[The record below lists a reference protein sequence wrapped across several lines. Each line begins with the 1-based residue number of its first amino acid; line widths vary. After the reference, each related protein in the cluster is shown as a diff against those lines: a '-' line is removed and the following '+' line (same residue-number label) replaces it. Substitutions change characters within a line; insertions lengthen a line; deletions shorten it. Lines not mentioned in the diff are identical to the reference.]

1 MSETAEVRSF
11 TSGPNELEGYTE
23 FEEEEGTEYNEE
35 EDGEAEEEEEEEEG
49 EDEVIQNEESQ
60 FLNPTY
66 LNNQVFYR
74 DLPPNMTPA
83 MLRRIISV
91 ELERLKGMQPSE
103 FVEKMEELKHLHNQI
118 YEAADKFI
126 KQVVS
131 QIPFI
136 TPIFKHVSE
145 YDQQACDKV
154 LAATDEDWDSAG
166 ITPEDREALLT
177 SLKDRMVESVQINF
191 DFTHQISYIASPLT
205 VWRLN
210 ACTAV
215 WAGNN
220 ELVNAH
226 KVTPSLFDEAEADRR
241 RGGEDEEGELARK
254 GGASSTADA
263 AAAAAAEEEAQ
274 ATQREADAAERA
286 RLEAEMYVE
295 GQLDP
300 EEIASA
306 ERPPLKE
313 WIKYVYATGEGAE
326 QRVICYV
333 RAPPDCLVSQDRLI
347 CSYANALAQWP
358 DLPGNAEVIG
368 NFVCIRPRHPKL
380 ICILPNEPW
389 IVGIPHKYG
398 KNPTREVVVF
408 TMEAEESGPERSRF
422 RKVFDANEHP
432 EPPHSLWVDLQTA
445 DMAYEDSRYLEFKL
459 SRLVAPIALAPAARI
474 RRDIGEF
481 GRGGGKLTSLVD
493 KRVMLTLPSGALKI
507 ACTYSIQV
515 QPISQHHAHLLRD
528 QNLSFMSQF
537 TACSPLVILTGPKKI
552 LFKAALFTLPL
563 TDTNPSN
570 QVVIMSNASMPDAF
584 LGHKKPKGHRD
595 GNSESEAQDGENGAD
610 EEEAGSEQLSEG
622 GNSPRELDPFQRSLL
637 LPKLLAGANSGHS
650 EVNLVYSG
658 IEDSNWKIWGNVDFV
673 ETKNVDICTFSFNRI
688 VPRKF
693 MAIQTRTVVDNDN
706 LIQMAQVL
714 ERSLSQRI
722 VFACLRQNK
731 QQPSRV
737 CFAICLTQDLEK
749 TLSQM
754 AAKGFTEG
762 GKPIGPLFVYER
774 QQFDV
779 TLKGNIRPKREST
792 GRSSIQLDTERG
804 KMKITF
810 NTSLRNEYTVEV
822 EEFDSSAQ
830 VACEKY
836 RGFIEISYKQLTK
849 VSAKRGKGRSNPMG
863 PKKFAMELETVIL
876 CQLLVTL
883 PKKAIEADVDKDILS
898 YRFDSKD
905 AVTNEMLQELARKLP
920 GETWRRLGMALDLS
934 RTQLQAIGG
943 RADSSRKNRA
953 LTMLRSW
960 IKNLELRVDRGE
972 KLRAALIAIGRSDLA
987 GDFISQGK
995 AEFTT
1000 TPSSVGTPIL
1010 TTPPTMNSK

>member
-1 MSETAEVRSF
+1 MSETADLRSF
-11 TSGPNELEGYTE
+11 TSGLNELEGYADY
-23 FEEEEGTEYNEE
+23 EEEEQEYNEE
-35 EDGEAEEEEEEEEG
+35 DEEEEEEEE
-49 EDEVIQNEESQ
+49 EKDETIQNEESQ
-60 FLNPTY
+60 FLDPTY

-118 YEAADKFI
+118 YETADKFI

-154 LAATDEDWDSAG
+154 LAAADEDWDNAG
-166 ITPEDREALLT
+166 ITIEDREALLT
-177 SLKDRMVESVQINF
+177 SLKDRMVESAQINF

-220 ELVNAH
+220 ELLNAH
-226 KVTPSLFDEAEADRR
+226 KVTPFLLDEAETGRR
-241 RGGEDEEGELARK
+241 QGREEEELAQK
-254 GGASSTADA
+254 GGVPGAEDPA
-263 AAAAAAEEEAQ
+263 AVAVEEEAEE
-274 ATQREADAAERA
+274 AQREADAAERA
-286 RLEAEMYVE
+286 RSAEAMYVE

-313 WIKYVYATGEGAE
+313 WIKYVYTTGEGAE

-333 RAPPDCLVSQDRLI
+333 RAPSDCLVSRDRLI
-347 CSYANALAQWP
+347 CSYANTLAQWP
-358 DLPGNAEVIG
+358 DLPGNAE
-368 NFVCIRPRHPKL
+368 
-380 ICILPNEPW
+380 PNEPW

-408 TMEAEESGPERSRF
+408 TMEAGESGPEKPRF
-422 RKVFDANEHP
+422 RKIFDANEDP
-432 EPPHSLWVDLQTA
+432 EPPQSPWVDLQTA

-493 KRVMLTLPSGALKI
+493 KRVMLILPSGALKI

-537 TACSPLVILTGPKKI
+537 IACSPLVILTGSKKI
-552 LFKAALFTLPL
+552 LFKPGIFTLPL
-563 TDTNPSN
+563 TDANPSN
-570 QVVIMSNASMPDAF
+570 QVIIMSNASMPDAF
-584 LGHKKPKGHRD
+584 LGHKKPKGHREA
-595 GNSESEAQDGENGAD
+595 NSESE
-610 EEEAGSEQLSEG
+610 
-622 GNSPRELDPFQRSLL
+622 
-637 LPKLLAGANSGHS
+637 GANSSHS

-658 IEDSNWKIWGNVDFV
+658 IEDSNWKIWDNVDLV

-688 VPRKF
+688 IPRKF
-693 MAIQTRTVVDNDN
+693 MAIQTRTVVDSDS

-749 TLSQM
+749 ILSQM
-754 AAKGFTEG
+754 AARGFTEG

-779 TLKGNIRPKREST
+779 ALKGNIRPKREST
-792 GRSSIQLDTERG
+792 GRSSIQLDTEKG
-804 KMKITF
+804 KMRITF

-836 RGFIEISYKQLTK
+836 RGFVEISYKQLTK
-849 VSAKRGKGRSNPMG
+849 VSVKRGKGRSNPVG
-863 PKKFAMELETVIL
+863 QKKNSMELQTVLL

-883 PKKAIEADVDKDILS
+883 PKKAIEVDVDKNILS

-905 AVTNEMLQELARKLP
+905 AVTNEVLQELAQKLP
-920 GETWRRLGMALDLS
+920 GETWRRLGVALDLS

-960 IKNLELRVDRGE
+960 IKNLELRVNRSE

-987 GDFISQGK
+987 GDLISHEK

-1010 TTPPTMNSK
+1010 ATPPITYSK

>member
-1 MSETAEVRSF
+1 M
-11 TSGPNELEGYTE
+11 NELEGHTE
-23 FEEEEGTEYNEE
+23 FEEEEGTEYNGEE
-35 EDGEAEEEEEEEEG
+35 VGEEEEEEG
-49 EDEVIQNEESQ
+49 EEEEDEVIQNEESQ
-60 FLNPTY
+60 FLDPTY

-83 MLRRIISV
+83 MLRRIVSV

-226 KVTPSLFDEAEADRR
+226 KVTPFLFDEAEADRR

-254 GGASSTADA
+254 GGASSTAD
-263 AAAAAAEEEAQ
+263 AAAAEEEAQ

-313 WIKYVYATGEGAE
+313 WIKYVYTTGEGAE

-380 ICILPNEPW
+380 ICIL
-389 IVGIPHKYG
+389 
-398 KNPTREVVVF
+398 
-408 TMEAEESGPERSRF
+408 
-422 RKVFDANEHP
+422 EHP

-595 GNSESEAQDGENGAD
+595 GNSESEAQAGENVGD

-637 LPKLLAGANSGHS
+637 LPKLLAGANSSHS

-658 IEDSNWKIWGNVDFV
+658 VEDSNWKIWDNVDFV
-673 ETKNVDICTFSFNRI
+673 ETKNVDICAFSFNRI

-779 TLKGNIRPKREST
+779 ALKGNIRPKREST

-863 PKKFAMELETVIL
+863 PKKFATELQTAIL

-883 PKKAIEADVDKDILS
+883 PKKAIEADVNKDILS

-905 AVTNEMLQELARKLP
+905 VVTNEMLQELARKLP

-972 KLRAALIAIGRSDLA
+972 KLRAALTAIGRSDLA